1 MSDQDGDR
9 KRDLTTNEV
18 ALRLRAEGIR
28 GGSRPTI
35 IRWADEGSLPHYRS
49 FGGGYRYFRPEVINL
64 LVRLWRGGAT
74 NIEQVKD
81 QLFEL
86 HDKLAERDKYASEAQ
101 DQATQG

>member
-1 MSDQDGDR
+1 MAQQRDNR
-9 KRDLTTNEV
+9 MDLTTRGV
-18 ALRLRAEGIR
+18 AERLRAEGIR

-49 FGGGYRYFRPEVINL
+49 FGGGYRYFRPEVIDL

-74 NIEQVKD
+74 NIGEVKE

-101 DQATQG
+101 DQTAQG